1 MRVLNLL
8 ELALSSVSTPDA
20 EPHSANWRK
29 PSVATWSLPQKE
41 KLGTCE
47 APIKSLKWVSQTEN
61 GKSFGWV
68 TFDQIPSIINWKRGE
83 ESVRSRRC
91 SGFQTDGA
99 GINCCATI
107 TDLWR
112 TWRLYHV
119 TFFYFIIFFTPLTS
133 VLLRKVTYFT
143 RSILFLPGNFTRE
156 LSREQKIGILSIL
169 YFTQVSRF
177 THNILRYLIMIARI
191 GHTGYNFS
199 KLNGCLAEISI
210 RIGEVI
216 SNPLKL
222 SFV

>member
-1 MRVLNLL
+1 M
-8 ELALSSVSTPDA
+8 
-20 EPHSANWRK
+20 
-29 PSVATWSLPQKE
+29 
-41 KLGTCE
+41 
-47 APIKSLKWVSQTEN
+47 
-61 GKSFGWV
+61 
-68 TFDQIPSIINWKRGE
+68 
-83 ESVRSRRC
+83 
-91 SGFQTDGA
+91 
-99 GINCCATI
+99 
-107 TDLWR
+107 
-112 TWRLYHV
+112 
-119 TFFYFIIFFTPLTS
+119 FFYFIIFFTPLTS

-210 RIGEVI
+210 RIDEVI